1 LRQRRTKKP
10 KRAKNAVTLDTVR
23 QLALSLPG
31 VKEETSGGM
40 PAFRVRGKILARFY
54 KDGDTLALKTEYA
67 TREVLIGTHPEAFY
81 VTDNYR
87 CWPWMFVRLSTVELG
102 LLRGLLEDAWRPLAS
117 KRQTA
122 AHEADGNQRRTT

>member
-1 LRQRRTKKP
+1 
-10 KRAKNAVTLDTVR
+10 VTLDTVR

-40 PAFRVRGKILARFY
+40 PAFRLRGKVLARFY

-117 KRQTA
+117 KRQIA